1 MSDRIPAE
9 IWIGGKIAASVV
21 PGLCAAIADE
31 GVSLEWGDAR
41 VRPAGADDLTDAM
54 KENAQGVRLLWFC
67 DDEASY
73 GEFDIL
79 ESFLREREIPFTR
92 HSAGRYEY
100 DPETVHGRPGRGLT
114 TCLTNAAAHPVVEV
128 AEITPVDK
136 LLTAAIEQR
145 QQGSDVD
152 CWSLV
157 VTARQLLRDR
167 LSADVPPLEPCE
179 IEADG
184 PTRERKTE

>member
-9 IWIGGKIAASVV
+9 IWIGGKIAASLV
-21 PGLCAAIADE
+21 PGLCAAIAGE
-31 GVSLEWGDAR
+31 GVCLEWGDAR
-41 VRPAGADDLTDAM
+41 VHPAGASDLTDAM
-54 KENAQGVRLLWFC
+54 KENAQGERLLWFC

-79 ESFLREREIPFTR
+79 ESFLREHEIPFTR

-100 DPETVHGRPGRGLT
+100 DPETVHFRPGHGLI
-114 TCLTNAAAHPVVEV
+114 TCATNAAAQPVVEV
-128 AEITPVDK
+128 AEITPVDN

-145 QQGSDVD
+145 QQESDVD
-152 CWSLV
+152 CWSMV

-167 LSADVPPLEPCE
+167 LSADVPPLEPFQ
-179 IEADG
+179 IEAAEA
-184 PTRERKTE
+184 PAAAVT